1 MQQLQQEQRHSWV
14 KRAHFHSVYESLFSH
29 FAFSCQLR
37 LVSCPA
43 MVLVIILWS
52 VVDEFQLP
60 APRASNQLP
69 GTPLLLLLFL
79 LLYLLLPSLISC
91 TATLSVRGQLM
102 FTKCESGNVL
112 QTRTSPAAPSPPS
125 CSPHPTPITSASRPH
140 SQCSVLRFIIGFEYN
155 GIVMKCAANDGD
167 GDGDCEVQFCGSA
180 PGCQLPLLLHRFLPP
195 FPLVATPAFHPAHPS
210 PPTLPLIFLL
220 LLPFIRCLCQV
231 QAKQLFLCFC
241 VLLAEWRPNA
251 TRCVCVF
258 EWECVCAMVCVCVS
272 LWPCNLS
279 W

>member
-1 MQQLQQEQRHSWV
+1 
-14 KRAHFHSVYESLFSH
+14 
-29 FAFSCQLR
+29 
-37 LVSCPA
+37 
-43 MVLVIILWS
+43 
-52 VVDEFQLP
+52 
-60 APRASNQLP
+60 
-69 GTPLLLLLFL
+69 
-79 LLYLLLPSLISC
+79 
-91 TATLSVRGQLM
+91 M

-112 QTRTSPAAPSPPS
+112 QTRTSPAAPSPPCCSS
-125 CSPHPTPITSASRPH
+125 CYSHYLCFPPPLPLPV
-140 SQCSVLRFIIGFEYN
+140 QCFAFYNRIWIQWHCNEMCSKRWRRRWWLWSLVLRFCSRLP
-155 GIVMKCAANDGD
+155 VTTSAA
-167 GDGDCEVQFCGSA
+167 
-180 PGCQLPLLLHRFLPP
+180 PLSLT
-195 FPLVATPAFHPAHPS
+195 ATPSLLPAHPS

-220 LLPFIRCLCQV
+220 LLPFIPCLCQV